1 MTKPSNTKQGK
12 RFQKYLDWAEFE
24 YFHIA
29 NGKNVLEFGPFSGLQ
44 TEIILKNKPLFYMG
58 VEPNTDK
65 SFDALVETVKYHY
78 WGSTEGKGKGVVFP
92 GTANDFYKE
101 QKEHYGV
108 VFCCGL
114 LYHLHSPQDLL
125 EKIVNYNTPEFVVIS
140 STHID
145 TDMFQ
150 EYESKYLE
158 NSFGRVVE
166 HDIPNPIRLSLLL
179 SSETVKQMMKSMGF
193 LCIKEHTAEEVSKI
207 WTTDAGVPYYWQM
220 YRGPS

>member
-78 WGSTEGKGKGVVFP
+78 WGSSEGKGVVFP

-101 QKEHYGV
+101 QKEHYDV

-166 HDIPNPIRLSLLL
+166 HDIPNPIGLSLLL
-179 SSETVKQMMKSMGF
+179 SSETVKQIMKSMGF

-220 YRGPS
+220 YRGPV